1 MFEAFMCF
9 ISRRG
14 KGATGTV
21 EVPTFGKPV
30 LDDDGVA
37 KDWTYD
43 HFIGVDTAELVTFA
57 QSIPG
62 INVNIA
68 LMQGI
73 DSIRKSATMRSQNE
87 LSILTAKVL
96 AEPNFAI
103 DSDDAE
109 NHAKTILATRRNLLQ
124 CGFDTDS
131 DVTQIDFIFSQRKAK
146 VIKDRAKAAKDAAN
160 APRLVRK

>member
-57 QSIPG
+57 QSITG
-62 INVNIA
+62 IDVNVA
-68 LMQGI
+68 LMMGI
-73 DSIRKSATMRSQNE
+73 DNIRKSATMKSQNE
-87 LSILTAKVL
+87 MSILTARVL
-96 AEPNFAI
+96 AEDGFAI
-103 DSDDAE
+103 DKDDAE
-109 NHAKTILATRRNLLQ
+109 NHARTILNTRRNLLA
-124 CGFDTDS
+124 CGVAEDNPATD
-131 DVTQIDFIFSQRKAK
+131 IDFLFVQRKEK
-146 VIKDRAKAAKDAAN
+146 VIKDRAKAAKDTAK